1 MRKRI
6 IAFVL
11 AFMMVL
17 GLLPGTGLENVLADN
32 AGEEESSTDVTGL
45 LVCDYLG
52 NNEPAKQ
59 KECWV
64 WVNYGNPFYFYKY
77 DTNGENKI
85 FYSAEELGIES
96 TDNTGNAELTDYDKY
111 ENGIDVVVDSVGDYK
126 VYVKGEPDDYVT
138 IHEVYPD
145 VAFYTSSE
153 MSVSSVIGTYG
164 KKYEKLDGND
174 NVVYLIKNFS
184 EEMANKE

>member
-59 KECWV
+59 RSAG
-64 WVNYGNPFYFYKY
+64 YGLIMEILFIFINMIQ
-77 DTNGENKI
+77 TEKI
-85 FYSAEELGIES
+85 RSFIAR
-96 TDNTGNAELTDYDKY
+96 
-111 ENGIDVVVDSVGDYK
+111 
-126 VYVKGEPDDYVT
+126 
-138 IHEVYPD
+138 
-145 VAFYTSSE
+145 
-153 MSVSSVIGTYG
+153 
-164 KKYEKLDGND
+164 
-174 NVVYLIKNFS
+174 KNWL
-184 EEMANKE
+184 